1 MEETGGSGGGM
12 GCLAKLSPTPRT
24 ILLNRF
30 VAALMPA
37 AARASRRVGGRSGVR
52 RCFLLQWL
60 REMGD
65 ISETTMAGALAT
77 DEVTKILNLKVLSKL
92 NALQDFSRQCIE
104 TLSQLLSSYLPCFAG
119 GSSSESSLE
128 VDSIDALRPG

>member
-1 MEETGGSGGGM
+1 VLRCLLMEETGGSGGGM

-60 REMGD
+60 R
-65 ISETTMAGALAT
+65 
-77 DEVTKILNLKVLSKL
+77 
-92 NALQDFSRQCIE
+92 QCIE
-104 TLSQLLSSYLPCFAG
+104 TLSQLLSSYLPCFAA

-128 VDSIDALRPG
+128 VDSIDALRP

>member
-60 REMGD
+60 RSCFRFYLGFLNSNFCKPLL
-65 ISETTMAGALAT
+65 ISNSGGLY
-77 DEVTKILNLKVLSKL
+77 VLIYSY
-92 NALQDFSRQCIE
+92 IHMY
-104 TLSQLLSSYLPCFAG
+104 TLPQSWLG
-119 GSSSESSLE
+119 N
-128 VDSIDALRPG
+128 